1 MVLYVYCSNLSPHH
15 YLPTQKNEK
24 EIIKV
29 RKVNVNKVERQI
41 IIYLLRYLFLKIKII
56 ESNHSNVWDKI
67 NHKPKRMNQ
76 EKLMLQT

>member
-1 MVLYVYCSNLSPHH
+1 MINTSSMVLYVYCSNLSPHH

-41 IIYLLRYLFLKIKII
+41 IIYLLRYLFLNFFFLLR
-56 ESNHSNVWDKI
+56 NH
-67 NHKPKRMNQ
+67 
-76 EKLMLQT
+76 TYF

>member
-1 MVLYVYCSNLSPHH
+1 MINTSSMVLYVYCSNLSPHH

-41 IIYLLRYLFLKIKII
+41 IIYLLHYLFLNFFFLLR
-56 ESNHSNVWDKI
+56 NH
-67 NHKPKRMNQ
+67 
-76 EKLMLQT
+76 TYF

>member
-1 MVLYVYCSNLSPHH
+1 MINTSSMVPYVYCSNLSPHH

-41 IIYLLRYLFLKIKII
+41 IIYSLCYLFLNFFFF
-56 ESNHSNVWDKI
+56 E
-67 NHKPKRMNQ
+67 KPYLFLN
-76 EKLMLQT
+76 

>member
-41 IIYLLRYLFLKIKII
+41 IIYLLRYLFLNFFFFV
-56 ESNHSNVWDKI
+56 E
-67 NHKPKRMNQ
+67 KPYLFLN
-76 EKLMLQT
+76 

>member
-1 MVLYVYCSNLSPHH
+1 MINTTSMVLYVYCSNLSPHR

-41 IIYLLRYLFLKIKII
+41 IIYLLRYLFL
-56 ESNHSNVWDKI
+56 NFFFC
-67 NHKPKRMNQ
+67 
-76 EKLMLQT
+76 

>member
-41 IIYLLRYLFLKIKII
+41 IIYLLCYLFLNFFFFF
-56 ESNHSNVWDKI
+56 E
-67 NHKPKRMNQ
+67 KPYLFLN
-76 EKLMLQT
+76 